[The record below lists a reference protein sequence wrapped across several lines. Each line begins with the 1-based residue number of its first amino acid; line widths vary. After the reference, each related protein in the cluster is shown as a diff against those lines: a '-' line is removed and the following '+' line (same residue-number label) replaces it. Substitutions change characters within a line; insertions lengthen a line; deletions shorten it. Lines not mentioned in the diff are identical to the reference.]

1 MDTESERI
9 YDRMRL
15 HRQMREHPSWSP
27 AQLAEAVG
35 RSARWGRKWVKR
47 LREEEAPSFKMY
59 RSQSRAPKR
68 RPRQTEEPVK
78 DAICTLR
85 ERLSEEYHRPAG
97 ARLIAHA
104 LQKETA
110 LRENHAFIPTSSRTI
125 NNILRERGYL
135 HDVPKR
141 EHIPLNLCAPME
153 EWEMDFCE
161 IRLQDGRFEFFLV
174 VDRGTSRVVY
184 LEGCGGYRA
193 DSALMAVYRL
203 FEQHGLPKRLRLDR
217 DPRFVWSWSAD
228 GFPAPLIRFLQ
239 VVGVEPVIC
248 PPRRPDKKPYVE
260 RCVRTFKHEWLHRFT
275 LDTMADCY
283 AALDGFAHY
292 HNARRLHLGRAC
304 QGRTPDEAFPT
315 LPDLPRLPQQVL
327 PNGWLPRH
335 HGRVFRRTIRA
346 NGTFQLDKH
355 LYYLDVNLA
364 KRPVLLHLDA
374 ERRCLYPTLD
384 GKPLPRALPLK
395 GLLSHSSLD
404 LPAYLKHLQHEAL
417 TIAAYRRSLW
427 QQSAESA

>member
-1 MDTESERI
+1 MDTESQRI

-15 HRQMREHPSWSP
+15 HRQMGEHPSWNA
-27 AQLAEAVG
+27 AQLAEAIG
-35 RSARWGRKWVKR
+35 RSARWGRKWVTR
-47 LREEEAPSFKMY
+47 LKSETSPSFKMY
-59 RSQSRAPKR
+59 QSQSCAPKR

-78 DAICTLR
+78 EAICTLR
-85 ERLSEEYHRPAG
+85 ERLSAEYHRPAG
-97 ARLIAHA
+97 ARLIAQT

-110 LRENHAFIPTSSRTI
+110 LQESQAFIPTSNRTI
-125 NNILRERGYL
+125 NKILRERGYIQ
-135 HDVPKR
+135 DAPKR
-141 EHIPLNLCAPME
+141 EHLPLDLCAPME
-153 EWEMDFCE
+153 EWEVDFCE

-203 FEQHGLPKRLRLDR
+203 LEQHGLPTRLRMDR

-239 VVGVEPVIC
+239 VLGVEPVIC

-260 RCVRTFKHEWLHRFT
+260 RCVRTFKYEWLHRFT
-275 LDTMADCY
+275 LETMADCY
-283 AALDGFAHY
+283 AALEGFAHY
-292 HNARRLHLGRAC
+292 HNAQRLHLGRAC
-304 QGRTPDEAFPT
+304 RGRTPDEAFPT
-315 LPDLPRLPQQVL
+315 LPDLPRLPHQVL
-327 PNGWLPRH
+327 PNDWLPLH

-355 LYYLDVNLA
+355 LYYLDAKLA
-364 KRPVLLHLDA
+364 HRHVLLHLDA
-374 ERRCLYPTLD
+374 RHRCLLPTLD
-384 GKPLPRALPLK
+384 GKPLARRVPLK
-395 GLLSHSSLD
+395 GLYSNTSLD

-417 TIAAYRRSLW
+417 TIAAYRHSLW
-427 QQSAESA
+427 YQSAETA